1 MRAHAPAFVA
11 PTADSTHLEPAV
23 AAVEARLLALGEA
36 LMARDAAAMERCA
49 GELHRALTD
58 AVSRFSLAARSG
70 AAVNPAL
77 RQRLMQATGAV
88 AAQRESLSR
97 ATAALDRAMDVL
109 MPRSPEAV
117 YRAAPGASAYG
128 SAGRSSRGSV
138 HA

>member
-58 AVSRFSLAARSG
+58 AVSRFSLAARS
-70 AAVNPAL
+70 APW
-77 RQRLMQATGAV
+77 
-88 AAQRESLSR
+88 QRESLSR